1 MTRRFAIT
9 YDYLCPFARNAN
21 EHVIEALQSGADW
34 DVTFVPFSL
43 SQAHAGEDGK
53 PDVWDR
59 TEPLRSSGIRAM
71 LASLVTRDRDP
82 SRFLDVHR
90 SLFAARHDDGDD
102 IRDRAVVHAALSRAD
117 ADADGILADVDDLAG
132 LETLRKEHEAAVVEH
147 QVFGVPTFIAGDHA
161 VFVRVM
167 HRPAGDAH
175 VATETIDRVLDLL
188 TGWPDLNEFKH
199 TSIPR

>member
-1 MTRRFAIT
+1 MTHRFAIT

-43 SQAHAGEDGK
+43 SQVHAGDDGK

-59 TEPLRSSGIRAM
+59 QDPLRSSGIRAM
-71 LASLVTRDRDP
+71 LAGLVARDRDP
-82 SRFLDVHR
+82 SRFLDVHQ

-102 IRDRAVVHAALSRAD
+102 IRDRDVVHAALARAG

-132 LETLRKEHEAAVVEH
+132 LDTLRKEHEAAVADH
-147 QVFGVPTFIAGDHA
+147 QVFGVPTFIAGDRA
-161 VFVRVM
+161 VFVRLM
-167 HRPAGDAH
+167 DRPDGDAR
-175 VATETIDRVLDLL
+175 VATDAIDRVLDLL

-199 TSIPR
+199 TSVPR